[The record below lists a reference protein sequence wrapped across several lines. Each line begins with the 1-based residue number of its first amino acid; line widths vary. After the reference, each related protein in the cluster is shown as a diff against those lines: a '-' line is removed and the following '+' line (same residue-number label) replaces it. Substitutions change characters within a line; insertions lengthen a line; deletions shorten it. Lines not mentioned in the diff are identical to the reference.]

1 MSPISVSGPVRCQ
14 RTGDAPTFRYHL
26 KASSPSGAACV
37 SLRSHSNSGHQ
48 PHARRLPPERSA
60 HEHRPELPRSGPEA
74 EISPVKPTWR
84 HVARRFATI
93 NAPYRNL
100 PGAQVPPAILRKSPR
115 FRAARLTAQP
125 AWRQLQFPEGLL
137 WSCSIAE
144 QKASQSLPALQVP
157 VFEPELPSSS
167 RWRPEAFFVVHWFVA
182 LPAVNC
188 WVFSETRRSFRVNGR
203 HPMPSSVPA
212 IP

>member
-37 SLRSHSNSGHQ
+37 SLRSHSNGGHQ

-60 HEHRPELPRSGPEA
+60 REHRPELPRSGPEA
-74 EISPVKPTWR
+74 EISPVKPAR
-84 HVARRFATI
+84 RLVARSFATI

-115 FRAARLTAQP
+115 FRAARLTALP
-125 AWRQLQFPEGLL
+125 AWRQLRFPEGHPGPAP
-137 WSCSIAE
+137 SRS
-144 QKASQSLPALQVP
+144 KRRRSRYLPLKRR
-157 VFEPELPSSS
+157 S
-167 RWRPEAFFVVHWFVA
+167 RTGNAVA
-182 LPAVNC
+182 LEAAVP
-188 WVFSETRRSFRVNGR
+188 RSF
-203 HPMPSSVPA
+203 S
-212 IP
+212 